1 VAASLPTFTL
11 PQMKQMGRI
20 FGQGI
25 GGGGIGGNPTTINVP
40 PAQSESKR
48 TELARVLA
56 VRHVYNQL
64 RFNQVWL
71 VTDHDLGG
79 RPAAFSMTHAMET
92 MKEIVRDLHA
102 QFAPPTTD
110 VFLHNAVLLLWDS
123 GEKGLF
129 LENFLLDKG
138 KIVDWPSFQRAFF
151 NMRRAYGKLCGEVLR
166 MALGDFLFSLQEI
179 AVGYEHMSIKTLL
192 YLAETRLG
200 RLRKLS
206 RPEEITSAL
215 KISDAELGVV
225 LQRELFSRSEVKP
238 PPEQTVGSK
247 RVAEPMVGTEGG
259 PARQKLKMASR
270 TPPSLAGGQPCW
282 NWILRRRGC
291 EGTICMGKT
300 KKGAATPRPHVF
312 DSADKGSAERAYR
325 AWVKQHCAAQD

>member
-1 VAASLPTFTL
+1 
-11 PQMKQMGRI
+11 
-20 FGQGI
+20 
-25 GGGGIGGNPTTINVP
+25 
-40 PAQSESKR
+40 
-48 TELARVLA
+48 
-56 VRHVYNQL
+56 
-64 RFNQVWL
+64 
-71 VTDHDLGG
+71 
-79 RPAAFSMTHAMET
+79 
-92 MKEIVRDLHA
+92 
-102 QFAPPTTD
+102 
-110 VFLHNAVLLLWDS
+110 
-123 GEKGLF
+123 
-129 LENFLLDKG
+129 
-138 KIVDWPSFQRAFF
+138 
-151 NMRRAYGKLCGEVLR
+151 

-206 RPEEITSAL
+206 KPEEITNAL

-247 RVAEPMVGTEGG
+247 RVAEPIVGIEGG

-300 KKGAATPRPHVF
+300 KKGAATPRPMSSTV
-312 DSADKGSAERAYR
+312 RIR
-325 AWVKQHCAAQD
+325 AAQSGLIELGSSSTVRRRIDSWQGWVRPRKRMHPRGLRLLRSRVSTLFCVVDGACNAK